1 VRLAAQENA
10 LLAGESQSERR
21 LRRLMRWDTLDNA
34 GGDNAVETTK
44 NHLIA
49 FLSAYRLVDVLSLYE
64 GLPSQPSIRIP
75 KGPRLPTLV
84 GKKVLFLVIIVA
96 SSPLI
101 NG

>member
-1 VRLAAQENA
+1 MRLAAQENA

-34 GGDNAVETTK
+34 GGDNAVKTTK

-49 FLSAYRLVDVLSLYE
+49 FLSAYCLVDVLSLYE
-64 GLPSQPSIRIP
+64 GLPSQPSIRVP
-75 KGPRLPTLV
+75 KDPRLPTLV

-101 NG
+101 NR